1 MKNFK
6 LFQQLFVLLLIFSVT
21 STVVAQERTT
31 TIEDPLSYFQD
42 VTNSRMPIN
51 GTNTYDGLNAG
62 TTGNYGSY
70 FGANAGLNIGA
81 TPFYNTFMGGFSGY
95 STTDGQYNTYLGVAA
110 GYRNTTGI
118 YNTAVGFL
126 AGFSAVTGE
135 RNVFLGSLAGLNETG
150 SDRLYIDNSGTAT
163 PLLYGDFAAD
173 KLGINTNQLPN
184 SVGGANTS
192 AYSLYVK
199 GGILTE
205 ELRVRTGWADYVFE
219 PNYSLMPL
227 NEVEAYI
234 IKNGHLPNV
243 PSATQ
248 VEVQGIEVGDMARI
262 QQEKI
267 EELTLYIIEL
277 QKQVDALSQKVNDLS
292 GK

>member
-1 MKNFK
+1 MTT
-6 LFQQLFVLLLIFSVT
+6 VT
-21 STVVAQERTT
+21 SAQELDVQ
-31 TIEDPLSYFQD
+31 INDPVSYFQEA
-42 VTNSRMPIN
+42 TNTRMPIN

-81 TPFYNTFMGGFSGY
+81 TPYYNTFMGGFSGY

-110 GYRNTTGI
+110 GYSNRTGN
-118 YNTAVGFL
+118 YNTAIGFL

-135 RNVFLGSLAGLNETG
+135 RNVFLGNFAGLNETG
-150 SDRLYIDNSGTAT
+150 SDKLYIDNSNTAT

-205 ELRVRTGWADYVFE
+205 ELRIRTGWADYVFE
-219 PNYSLMPL
+219 NDYTLMPL
-227 NEVEAYI
+227 DKLENYI
-234 IKNGHLPNV
+234 ETHGHLPNV

-248 VEVQGIEVGDMARI
+248 VDAEGIEVGDMARI

-277 QKQVDALSQKVNDLS
+277 QKQVDVLKQKMSNLSE
-292 GK
+292 